1 MPIVHVEMWP
11 GRTHEQKAQLV
22 KAITDDMVRIL
33 NCPPEA
39 VTIVITDVAKENW
52 AKGGVLASDQQQ

>member
-1 MPIVHVEMWP
+1 MWP